1 MAKILRK
8 NSNQSYLSNVEVKSS
23 GEYLDLK
30 SSDLGSLMLAVKIA
44 AGSGFNSVV
53 YAEEHEDG
61 DLLRLGKEVGGEID
75 LPKLKF
81 TLLKKDFDLVQ
92 EVNFV
97 DEGLA
102 QTLEEIQ
109 EIPEIEAEYIPE
121 AVEGEIPAPALIDEP
136 VGGLVQEEEV
146 VAPKEAPKKPR
157 KKAKEVV
164 VE

>member
-1 MAKILRK
+1 MTKILRK
-8 NSNQSYLSNVEVKSS
+8 NGNQSYLSHVEVKSS

-81 TLLKKDFDLVQ
+81 TLRKKDFDLVQ
-92 EVNFV
+92 EVNSVNFV

-102 QTLEEIQ
+102 QTLEEI
-109 EIPEIEAEYIPE
+109 
-121 AVEGEIPAPALIDEP
+121 PAPALIDEP
-136 VGGLVQEEEV
+136 VGELIQEEEV
-146 VAPKEAPKKPR
+146 VAPKKAPKKPR

>member
-8 NSNQSYLSNVEVKSS
+8 NSDQSYLSNVEVKSS

-81 TLLKKDFDLVQ
+81 TLRKKDFDLVQ
-92 EVNFV
+92 EVNSV

-102 QTLEEIQ
+102 QTLEEI
-109 EIPEIEAEYIPE
+109 PEIEAEYMPE

-136 VGGLVQEEEV
+136 VGELVQEEEV
-146 VAPKEAPKKPR
+146 VAPKKAPKKPR